1 MGAPA
6 DGGLDDQAA
15 LREQVERGQL
25 LGQKQRV
32 PSGAITA
39 ASAIRS
45 VLVRAAIADAS
56 TSESGQG
63 VAGSWFP
70 GAA

>member
-1 MGAPA
+1 MASCLARSSGC
-6 DGGLDDQAA
+6 
-15 LREQVERGQL
+15 R
-25 LGQKQRV
+25 
-32 PSGAITA
+32 SGAITA